1 MSASAEAN
9 FREVP
14 ALRLGS
20 TPILNAQPT
29 VSRRARE
36 VAEESPSDRHLL
48 CSPIPPEHCDSDR
61 PGELLQVQNLRSGM
75 EAPSGQID
83 RAEPVL
89 IDGGLF
95 VGESAGARHVKRII
109 SRVSASGATI
119 LIKGE
124 TGTGKEIVALLLH
137 RNSARATGPL
147 VAINCAAIPDAMFEG
162 ELFGYEK
169 GAFTGAA
176 HSYPGKFGLADG
188 GTLFLDEIGELS
200 LAAQA
205 KILRAIESREIFP
218 LGSLRPRRCRVRILA
233 ATNRDLAAEVSAGR
247 FRPDLYYR
255 LAVVQLQIPPLAE
268 RRTDIA
274 AIARQLLGELAAE
287 LGCTEPALAPDAL
300 AELEQRSWP
309 GNVRELRNTLEH
321 ALVIARDPR
330 RIGAADLPL
339 ALDSG
344 PVPTMADI
352 FAAPAR
358 ADLDGTELLQTIR
371 ACGGKARA
379 ARLLKVSRTT
389 LYRRLQRLGLDPA
402 TI

>member
-1 MSASAEAN
+1 M
-9 FREVP
+9 R
-14 ALRLGS
+14 ALPG
-20 TPILNAQPT
+20 Q
-29 VSRRARE
+29 
-36 VAEESPSDRHLL
+36 SDK
-48 CSPIPPEHCDSDR
+48 
-61 PGELLQVQNLRSGM
+61 
-75 EAPSGQID
+75 
-83 RAEPVL
+83 AEPVL
-89 IDGGLF
+89 VDGGLF

-137 RNSARATGPL
+137 RNSTRATGPL

-169 GAFTGAA
+169 GAFTGAVR
-176 HSYPGKFGLADG
+176 SYPGKFGLADG

-205 KILRAIESREIFP
+205 KILRALESREIFP
-218 LGSLRPRRCRVRILA
+218 LGSLRPRRCCVRILA

-247 FRPDLYYR
+247 FRADLYYR

-274 AIARQLLGELAAE
+274 AIAGQLLGELATE
-287 LGCTEPALAPDAL
+287 LGCAQPVLAPDAL
-300 AELEQRSWP
+300 AELERRPWP

-330 RIGAADLPL
+330 RIGTADLPP
-339 ALDSG
+339 ALDSA
-344 PVPTMADI
+344 PVPVRPDV
-352 FAAPAR
+352 FAAPAK
-358 ADLDGTELLQTIR
+358 ADLDGAELLQTIR

>member
-1 MSASAEAN
+1 MRSDS
-9 FREVP
+9 
-14 ALRLGS
+14 
-20 TPILNAQPT
+20 PILNAQPI
-29 VSRRARE
+29 VNRGAHE
-36 VAEESPSDRHLL
+36 AAEQSSGADVRSLYP
-48 CSPIPPEHCDSDR
+48 PIAHEQCDSDR
-61 PGELLQVQNLRSGM
+61 LGEVLEIRNPPSAMRASPGPG
-75 EAPSGQID
+75 D
-83 RAEPVL
+83 RAASALV
-89 IDGGLF
+89 DGRLF

-109 SRVSASGATI
+109 ARVSASGATI

-137 RNSARATGPL
+137 RNSALATGPL

-169 GAFTGAA
+169 GAFTGAVR
-176 HSYPGKFGLADG
+176 SYPGKFGLADG

-247 FRPDLYYR
+247 FRADLYYR
-255 LAVVQLQIPPLAE
+255 LAVVQLQIPSLAE

-274 AIARQLLGELAAE
+274 AIARQLLADLAAE
-287 LGCTEPALAPDAL
+287 LGCVAPVVAPDAL
-300 AELEQRSWP
+300 AELERRSWP

-321 ALVIARDPR
+321 ALVIAQDPR
-330 RIGAADLPL
+330 RIAATDLPL
-339 ALDSG
+339 ALDST
-344 PVPTMADI
+344 PVPAMADPL
-352 FAAPAR
+352 AAPAR
-358 ADLDGTELLQTIR
+358 ADLDGAELLQTIR

-379 ARLLKVSRTT
+379 ARVLNVSRTT

-402 TI
+402 TV